1 MTIKEEQLR
10 AYEENGFL
18 FLPGYFSQTEV
29 EVMKAE
35 LPTVF
40 ADETRRKV
48 MEKEG
53 REVRSVYGSHITNQT
68 YQRLSRHPR
77 IVEPAMRIL
86 GSRVYIYQFKINAKA
101 AFGGDVWEWH
111 QDYIFWLK
119 EDGMPTARALN
130 VMIFL
135 DEVNEFN
142 GPLFLI
148 PGSHREGMIDVPA
161 RDARAASLDDLPEY
175 YRDSPGWISN
185 LTARLKYSLD
195 REVVARL
202 VAQSGIVA
210 PKGPSGSVLFSHPN
224 IIHGSPNNI
233 SPFDRVVAI
242 ITYNSIEN
250 IPVDIGERR
259 PEFLAGRDLEPVV
272 PLKADEALCPES
284 EQAR

>member
-1 MTIKEEQLR
+1 MSITDEQLR
-10 AYEENGFL
+10 AYEENGFI
-18 FLPGYFSQTEV
+18 FLPNYFSQVEV
-29 EVMKAE
+29 ERLKAE
-35 LPTVF
+35 LPRVF
-40 ADETRRKV
+40 ADHTQRRV

-53 REVRSVYGSHITNQT
+53 RDVRSVYGSHVSNETF
-68 YQRLSRHPR
+68 QRLSKHPR

-86 GSRVYIYQFKINAKA
+86 GSEVYIYQFKVNAKA

-148 PGSHREGMIDVPA
+148 PGSHEQGMIDVPA
-161 RDARAASLDDLPEY
+161 SGALFADQADMRA
-175 YRDSPGWISN
+175 YRDSPEWISN

-195 REVVARL
+195 RNIVARL
-202 VAQSGIVA
+202 VERYGIVA

-233 SPFDRVVAI
+233 SPFDRVAAI

-250 IPVDIGERR
+250 IPVDVGKRR
-259 PEFLAGRDLEPVV
+259 PEFLVSHDFKPVV
-272 PLKADEALCPES
+272 SLSDDALYREG
-284 EQAR
+284 

>member
-1 MTIKEEQLR
+1 MLINEEQLR

-18 FLPGYFSQTEV
+18 FLPDYFSQAEV

-40 ADETRRKV
+40 ADDTRRKV

-53 REVRSVYGSHITNQT
+53 RTVRSVYGSHVSNQT

-77 IVEPAMRIL
+77 IVLPAMRIL
-86 GSRVYIYQFKINAKA
+86 GSRVYVYQFKINAKA

-130 VMIFL
+130 VMIFF

-148 PGSHREGMIDVPA
+148 PGSHHEGMIDVTA
-161 RDARAASLDDLPEY
+161 RDALTASQAGMPAS
-175 YRDSPGWISN
+175 YRDSPAWISN

-195 REVVARL
+195 RNTVARL
-202 VAQSGIVA
+202 VARSGIVA

-224 IIHGSPNNI
+224 LIHGSPNNM

-242 ITYNSIEN
+242 ITYNSVEN
-250 IPVDIGERR
+250 IPAETGERR
-259 PEFLAGRDLEPVV
+259 PEFLAGRDFEPVV
-272 PLKADEALCPES
+272 PLSDDALYMKN
-284 EQAR
+284 